1 MRIYCIILEIY
12 AEGEY
17 LMNLFGGNGDIAV
30 LVIIG
35 ILVFL
40 VILSIGII
48 VRNSRLNRDEAL
60 ILSKINQS
68 VSEINDKVGRAG
80 LAQVQKTEQVQ
91 ADDHEEQLQVVFIDN
106 RVDTGA
112 AQSTFV
118 EGEKA
123 EDDHKGGK
131 VIKFTDFNCATD
143 KKGNTHTLEELR
155 EQIR

>member
-1 MRIYCIILEIY
+1 
-12 AEGEY
+12 
-17 LMNLFGGNGDIAV
+17 MNLFGGNGDIAV

-48 VRNSRLNRDEAL
+48 VRNSRQNRDEAL

-80 LAQVQKTEQVQ
+80 LAPVQKTEQVP
-91 ADDHEEQLQVVFIDN
+91 ADDHEELQVVFIDN

-118 EGEKA
+118 EREKV